1 MRSIK
6 QKLALFLIS
15 SGLFMGVSTPAHA
28 MNSLDHLIDSQPYV
42 YAVGG
47 FIDQDRF
54 AITARF
60 NSNLDLPPDE
70 DMKANY
76 EGKSLEEVFTQWV
89 YDFSKSK
96 RGQGIDLHY
105 SSETQIGLDLDTL
118 NRFQQITS
126 EAFALFTIIKD
137 TDHQIKVNLMVGLSD
152 LVSIG
157 VGEGTTLE
165 EALRNVMKQIDLRSQ

>member
-1 MRSIK
+1 
-6 QKLALFLIS
+6 
-15 SGLFMGVSTPAHA
+15 
-28 MNSLDHLIDSQPYV
+28 
-42 YAVGG
+42 
-47 FIDQDRF
+47 
-54 AITARF
+54 
-60 NSNLDLPPDE
+60 
-70 DMKANY
+70 
-76 EGKSLEEVFTQWV
+76 
-89 YDFSKSK
+89 
-96 RGQGIDLHY
+96 QGIDLHY